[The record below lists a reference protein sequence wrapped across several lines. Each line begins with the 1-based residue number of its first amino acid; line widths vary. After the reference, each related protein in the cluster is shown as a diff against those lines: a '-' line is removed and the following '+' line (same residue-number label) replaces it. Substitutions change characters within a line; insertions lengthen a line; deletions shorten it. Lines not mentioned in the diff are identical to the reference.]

1 MAAYRGE
8 AVASFNQTVGVK
20 QDMDEAIRIL
30 SPSDTPLQQLLPTVS
45 TNEIKVEWMEEE
57 LMPQAVTNTAVS
69 GTGPWTLTTS
79 ATDPAFG
86 TSELRVGDV
95 LGTRDGT
102 TSAVQWVVSSIT
114 NSTTYVVAAFPTGA
128 HTTGPTGTST
138 LEIIG
143 QYIVE
148 GADPLAPRSTERVG
162 KFNYTQIS
170 QEAVQ
175 ATRTARNRGM
185 RNGMFGLDNEDP
197 YTHELGKK
205 FKELAVRFERSM
217 IHGQRAIS
225 SDSKQRF
232 MGGLFYYITT
242 NSISGLKANI
252 KTLLNDAIRKAYDAG
267 SSPEVLMVSP
277 TVKSIISTLNDS
289 YLNINR
295 GDVGAGTK
303 IDTFMSD
310 FGELRVIANRHFPK
324 TRGVVLC
331 TSQNDHAIVNFDP
344 YTHELLAKTGDAD
357 KGQIVA
363 EKSLKVKNEKGA
375 VLFTVTDA

>member
-1 MAAYRGE
+1 MAYRNE
-8 AVASFNQTVGVK
+8 AVATFNQTVGVK

-30 SPSDTPLQQLLPTVS
+30 SPSDTPLQQLLPTIS

-57 LMPQAVTNTAVS
+57 LMPQAVTISAVS
-69 GTGPWTLTTS
+69 GASSPWTLTT
-79 ATDPAFG
+79 TD
-86 TSELRVGDV
+86 TSELRVGDI
-95 LGTRDGT
+95 LGVRDGAS
-102 TSAVQWVVSSIT
+102 SAVQFTVSSIT
-114 NSTTYVVAAFPTGA
+114 NPTTFVVAGFAGN
-128 HTTGPTGTST
+128 TTAPGSTAT

-148 GADPLAPRSTERVG
+148 GSDPVAPRSTERVA
-162 KFNYTQIS
+162 KYNYTQIA
-170 QEAVQ
+170 QESVQ
-175 ATRTARNRGM
+175 ATRTARNRGA
-185 RNGMFGLDNEDP
+185 RGGLFGGEDP
-197 YTHELGKK
+197 YIHELGKK

-225 SDSKQRF
+225 GDSKQRF
-232 MGGLFYYITT
+232 MGGLFYFITT
-242 NSISGLKANI
+242 NSVSGVKANI
-252 KTLLNDAIRKAYDAG
+252 QTLLNDAIRKAYDAG

-277 TVKSIISTLNDS
+277 TVKSIISTLNTN
-289 YLNINR
+289 YLNIPR
-295 GDVGAGTK
+295 TDTGAGTS

-310 FGELRVIANRHFPK
+310 FGEVKIVANRHFPK

-357 KGQIVA
+357 KGEIVA

>member
-1 MAAYRGE
+1 MPYRQE
-8 AVASFNQTVGVK
+8 AVATFNQTVGVK

-30 SPSDTPLQQLLPTVS
+30 SPADTPLQQLLPTVS

-57 LMPQAVTNTAVS
+57 LMPQAVVNTAQS
-69 GTGPWTLTTS
+69 GTGPWTLTT
-79 ATDPAFG
+79 ADT
-86 TSELRVGDV
+86 TELRAGDV
-95 LGTRDGT
+95 LQVRDG
-102 TSAVQWVVSSIT
+102 SASTLQYTVSSIT
-114 NSTTYVVAAFPTGA
+114 NATTYVVAGFAGNTTAPGA
-128 HTTGPTGTST
+128 TST

-148 GADPLAPRSTERVG
+148 GADPVAPRSTERVA
-162 KFNYTQIS
+162 KFNYTQIA

-175 ATRTARNRGM
+175 ATRTARNRGA
-185 RNGMFGLDNEDP
+185 RGGMFGLDQEDP
-197 YTHELGKK
+197 YLHELGKK

-217 IHGQRAIS
+217 IHGQRSIS
-225 SDSKQRF
+225 GDSKQRF
-232 MGGLFYYITT
+232 MGGLFYFITT
-242 NSISGLKANI
+242 NSVSGVKANI
-252 KTLLNDAIRKAYDAG
+252 RTLLNDAIRKAYDAG

-295 GDVGAGTK
+295 GDSGAGGK

-310 FGELRVIANRHFPK
+310 FGEVRVIANRHFPK

-331 TSQNDHAIVNFDP
+331 TSQNDHSIVNFDP

-363 EKSLKVKNEKGA
+363 EKSLKIKNEKGA

>member
-1 MAAYRGE
+1 MPYRQE
-8 AVASFNQTVGVK
+8 AVATFNQTVGVK

-57 LMPQAVTNTAVS
+57 LMPQAVTNSAQS
-69 GTGPWTLTTS
+69 GTGPWTMTT
-79 ATDPAFG
+79 TD
-86 TSELRVGDV
+86 TTELRANDI
-95 LGTRDGT
+95 LGIRDGAS
-102 TSAVQWVVSSIT
+102 SAIQFKVDSIT
-114 NSTTYVVAAFPTGA
+114 NATTYVVSAFPTSS
-128 HTTGPTGTST
+128 HTTAPGATST

-148 GADPLAPRSTERVG
+148 GVDPVAPRSTERVA
-162 KFNYTQIS
+162 KFNYTQIA

-175 ATRTARNRGM
+175 ATRTARNRGA
-185 RNGMFGLDNEDP
+185 RGGMFGLDQEDP
-197 YTHELGKK
+197 YLHELGKK

-217 IHGQRAIS
+217 IHGQRSIS
-225 SDSKQRF
+225 GDSKQRF

-242 NSISGLKANI
+242 NSVSGLKANI

-289 YLNINR
+289 YLNIPRND
-295 GDVGAGTK
+295 GGAGTK

-310 FGELRVIANRHFPK
+310 FGEVRVIANRHFPK

>member
-1 MAAYRGE
+1 MASYRGE
-8 AVASFNQTVGVK
+8 AVATFNQTVGVK

-57 LMPQAVTNTAVS
+57 LMPQTVTTTGVTTVT
-69 GTGPWTLTTS
+69 GGPWVFTVSDTGAL
-79 ATDPAFG
+79 FG
-86 TSELRVGDV
+86 TSELRVGDILQV
-95 LGTRDGT
+95 KDG
-102 TSAVQWVVSSIT
+102 SASTLQYVVTVIT
-114 NSTTYVVAAFPTGA
+114 NSTTFTAAGFAGNAVQPAGVATY
-128 HTTGPTGTST
+128 
-138 LEIIG
+138 EIIG
-143 QYIVE
+143 QYLVE
-148 GADPLAPRSTERVG
+148 GADPVAPRSTERVT

-175 ATRTARNRGM
+175 ATRTARNRGA
-185 RNGMFGLDNEDP
+185 RGGMFGLDQEDP
-197 YTHELGKK
+197 YLHELGKK

-225 SDSKQRF
+225 GDSKQRF
-232 MGGLFYYITT
+232 MGGLFYFITT
-242 NSISGLKANI
+242 NSISGVKANI

-277 TVKSIISTLNDS
+277 TVKSIISTIGDS
-289 YLNINR
+289 YVQNSRTDN
-295 GDVGAGTK
+295 GAGVR

-310 FGELRVIANRHFPK
+310 FGEVRIVANRHFPK

-331 TSQNDHAIVNFDP
+331 TSQNDHSIVNFDP

-363 EKSLKVKNEKGA
+363 EKSLKIKNEKGA

>member
-1 MAAYRGE
+1 
-8 AVASFNQTVGVK
+8 
-20 QDMDEAIRIL
+20 
-30 SPSDTPLQQLLPTVS
+30 
-45 TNEIKVEWMEEE
+45 MEEE
-57 LMPQAVTNTAVS
+57 LMPQAFTTTATTTVT
-69 GTGPWTLTTS
+69 GGPWALTVS
-79 ATDPAFG
+79 ATDPLFG

-95 LGTRDGT
+95 LQLKDST
-102 TSAVQWVVSSIT
+102 TALRQYLVDSIT
-114 NSTTYVVAAFPTGA
+114 NATTVVVSGFGGTTFQPVAVSTY
-128 HTTGPTGTST
+128 
-138 LEIIG
+138 EIIG

-148 GADPLAPRSTERVG
+148 GTDPLAPRSTERVA
-162 KFNYTQIS
+162 KFNYTQIA

-175 ATRTARNRGM
+175 ATRTARNRGA
-185 RNGMFGLDNEDP
+185 RNGMFGFDSEDP
-197 YTHELGKK
+197 YTHELEKK

-217 IHGQRAIS
+217 IHGLRAIS

-252 KTLLNDAIRKAYDAG
+252 KTLLNDAIRKAYDNG
-267 SSPEVLMVSP
+267 STPEVLMVSP
-277 TVKSIISTLNDS
+277 TVKSLISTLNDS

-295 GDVGAGTK
+295 GDMGAGTK

-363 EKSLKVKNEKGA
+363 EKSLKVKNEKGS

>member
-1 MAAYRGE
+1 MAYRNE
-8 AVASFNQTVGVK
+8 AVATFNQTVGVK

-57 LMPQAVTNTAVS
+57 LMPQAVTISAKS
-69 GTGPWTLTTS
+69 GTGPWTLTT
-79 ATDPAFG
+79 TD
-86 TSELRVGDV
+86 TTELRVGDV
-95 LGTRDGT
+95 LGIRDGAS
-102 TSAVQWVVSSIT
+102 SAVQFVVDSIT
-114 NSTTYVVAAFPTGA
+114 NGTTFVVSGFAGN
-128 HTTGPTGTST
+128 TTGPGTTDT

-148 GADPLAPRSTERVG
+148 GSDPKAPRSTERVA
-162 KFNYTQIS
+162 KYNYTQIA

-175 ATRTARNRGM
+175 ATRTARNRGA
-185 RNGMFGLDNEDP
+185 RGGLFGGEDP
-197 YTHELGKK
+197 YVHELGKK
-205 FKELAVRFERSM
+205 FKELAIRFERSM

-225 SDSKQRF
+225 GDSKQRF

-242 NSISGLKANI
+242 NSASGVKANT
-252 KTLLNDAIRKAYDAG
+252 KALLNEAIRKAYDAG

-277 TVKSIISTLNDS
+277 AVKSQISTLNAD
-289 YLNINR
+289 YLNIPR
-295 GDVGAGTK
+295 SETVAGERV
-303 IDTFMSD
+303 DTFMSD
-310 FGELRVIANRHFPK
+310 FGEVRVIANRHFPK

-357 KGQIVA
+357 KGEIVA

-375 VLFTVTDA
+375 VLFTDRKSVV